1 MLHYCTETQTYP
13 PQPTPGQVQGVPGAP
28 SRCSLNFV
36 KFFIEPKINAKQTAE
51 QETQTGQMG

>member
-13 PQPTPGQVQGVPGAP
+13 AQPTPGQVQGLLGPP
-28 SRCSLNFV
+28 SRRSLNFV
-36 KFFIEPKINAKQTAE
+36 EFFIEPKINAKQTAE